1 MAALPLGADGK
12 FFASA
17 GAAAR
22 DHGAAVLRFH
32 SRKKAVGLGAMT
44 VIGLEGA
51 FRHNDSIS

>member
-1 MAALPLGADGK
+1 MAALPLGADGQ
-12 FFASA
+12 FFAPT

-22 DHGAAVLRFH
+22 DHGATVFCFH